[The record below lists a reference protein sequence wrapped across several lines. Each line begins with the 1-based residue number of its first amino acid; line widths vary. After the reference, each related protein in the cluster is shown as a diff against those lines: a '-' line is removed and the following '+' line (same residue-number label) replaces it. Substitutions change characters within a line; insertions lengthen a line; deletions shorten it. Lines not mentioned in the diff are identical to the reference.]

1 MSVISNL
8 DRSSLT
14 ESKLKR
20 KWARW
25 KWSRELEPP
34 CKKLQEQRNWLLS
47 GGAGSGAVE
56 GFSEMTVLLSLICIM
71 MVEGEKSKNIGEG
84 VNYKSRFL
92 EEVRVGS

>member
-25 KWSRELEPP
+25 KWSQ
-34 CKKLQEQRNWLLS
+34 LQEQRNWLLS
-47 GGAGSGAVE
+47 GRAGSGAVE
-56 GFSEMTVLLSLICIM
+56 GFSKMRMLLNLICIM
-71 MVEGEKSKNIGEG
+71 MVEGEKVKNSGEG